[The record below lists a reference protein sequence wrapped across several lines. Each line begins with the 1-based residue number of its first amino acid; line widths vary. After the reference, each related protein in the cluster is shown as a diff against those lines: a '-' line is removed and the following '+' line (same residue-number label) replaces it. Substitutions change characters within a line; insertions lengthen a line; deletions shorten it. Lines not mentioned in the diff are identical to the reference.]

1 MSIHGL
7 AQDLPIPPADTD
19 HYLWVTY
26 VTSPDQPET
35 RQPWEKYSRIL
46 IEQSTPVPLSIHP
59 DVWRY
64 ELDKQ
69 EETLTINNKPQTV
82 DGQLRGW
89 LEEIFILIRPGQ
101 KQKIYSDYFNSGLQ
115 WYWKLDADKGFISVF
130 QADSTEKIISFYVD
144 PLFDNLPEY
153 SKDDLRVEVMFDR
166 HFVSHQLVDD
176 IVLLD
181 ASSELFADD
190 RQGLIEEDII
200 LGFYKAI
207 ENAKNSKVKLES
219 WLELQPYL
227 NR

>member
-1 MSIHGL
+1 M
-7 AQDLPIPPADTD
+7 A
-19 HYLWVTY
+19 
-26 VTSPDQPET
+26 
-35 RQPWEKYSRIL
+35 R
-46 IEQSTPVPLSIHP
+46 
-59 DVWRY
+59 
-64 ELDKQ
+64 
-69 EETLTINNKPQTV
+69 
-82 DGQLRGW
+82 
-89 LEEIFILIRPGQ
+89 EIFILIPPGQ

-166 HFVSHQLVDD
+166 HFVSRGLVDD

-200 LGFYKAI
+200 LGFIKPL
-207 ENAKNSKVKLES
+207 KMLKTLKLN
-219 WLELQPYL
+219 L
-227 NR
+227 NPG